1 MFRIAVTSIFVS
13 VVVFLSGNGQSTPAS
28 AAVTPRTEL
37 HTYLEALGR
46 ESPRFVRL
54 KQQTRGSVVSAH
66 TLGSMTLDMVTGDG
80 PGPTMSRV
88 RALVASLRAQSTGYE
103 ATALRLKAL
112 RAPGVL
118 RADHALLVRALLIA
132 SHELARSAAHLDS
145 TVRDGS
151 VNVGTIKY
159 FDGVMMRIP
168 EADNSANAWRI
179 ATAAYAVRLGV
190 TTPTALETF
199 ARVTPAP

>member
-1 MFRIAVTSIFVS
+1 
-13 VVVFLSGNGQSTPAS
+13 
-28 AAVTPRTEL
+28 
-37 HTYLEALGR
+37 
-46 ESPRFVRL
+46 
-54 KQQTRGSVVSAH
+54 
-66 TLGSMTLDMVTGDG
+66 
-80 PGPTMSRV
+80 MSRV